1 MTTTYATGMEM
12 GLNLVTKPKLVTKL
26 ELRRQER
33 EMEQEIDRCYDR
45 IDELDNQ
52 EAEIQ
57 ATLPELEKMARR
69 QRMINLIPR
78 QIRDIL
84 TSAKILRGMN

>member
-1 MTTTYATGMEM
+1 MEM